1 MTEEFLHYIWKHT
14 LLGRSNLKTTEGK
27 PIEIIQTG
35 QHNFDSGP
43 DFFSAKL
50 KIDDTLWAGNVEIHI
65 NASDWNTHKHQHDP
79 AYKNV
84 ILHVVWNNDTNI
96 TIPGGYALHALELKD
111 IVPDTLHS
119 QYLELKNSAKRIP
132 CEDDI
137 HLVNEMVWHSW
148 IDRLV
153 AERLE
158 RKTGNIDTKLKDSIN
173 DWEETF
179 YQTLLRN
186 LGNPINTEPFERLG
200 RALPYK
206 IIAKHRPHI
215 MEIEALLLG
224 QAGLLEGNFK
234 DEYAQKLQ
242 KEYNY
247 LTHKYSLTPISK
259 AEWKFMRIRPPHF
272 PSFRLAQ
279 IAAVLTKHG
288 RLFRLIIEAGS
299 VADVIKLLTIN
310 TSEYWQKHY
319 TFDKLSPRKT
329 NGNMGK
335 ATIEMLL
342 INAIVPLLFTYG
354 KHTGKEEAS
363 EKALELL
370 HNLKPEANSVIT
382 KWASLKIKATDA
394 YETQAL
400 LQLKKEYC
408 DKRRCVQCAI
418 GHTLLK
424 RKVKK

>member
-27 PIEIIQTG
+27 AIEIIHTG
-35 QHNFDSGP
+35 LHNTDSGP
-43 DFFSAKL
+43 DFFNAKL
-50 KIDDTLWAGNVEIHI
+50 KIDDTLWAGNVELHI
-65 NASDWNTHKHQHDP
+65 NASDWNAHKHQHDE

-84 ILHVVWNNDTNI
+84 ILHVVWNNDATI

-111 IVPDTLHS
+111 IVPDTLHKR
-119 QYLELKNSAKRIP
+119 YVELKESARRIP
-132 CEDDI
+132 CENDI
-137 HLVNEMVWHSW
+137 HLVNELVWHSW
-148 IDRLV
+148 MDRLII
-153 AERLE
+153 ERLE
-158 RKTGNIDTKLKDSIN
+158 RKTSHIDKKLKDSIN

-179 YQTLLRN
+179 YQTFLRN

-200 RALPYK
+200 RVLPYK
-206 IIAKHRPHI
+206 IIAKHRPNI

-234 DEYAQKLQ
+234 DEYPQKLQ
-242 KEYNY
+242 KEYKY
-247 LTHKYSLTPISK
+247 LQHKYGLTPINK

-279 IAAVLTKHG
+279 LAAILTKHG
-288 RLFRLIIEAGS
+288 RLFRLIIDAEN
-299 VADVIKLLTIN
+299 VNDVIKLLSVSP
-310 TSEYWQKHY
+310 SEYWHNHY
-319 TFDKLSPRKT
+319 SIDKKSPRKT
-329 NGNMGK
+329 DGLMGK

-342 INAIVPLLFTYG
+342 TNAIVPLLFIYG
-354 KHTGKEEAS
+354 KNTDNEATC
-363 EKALELL
+363 EKAFELL
-370 HNLKPEANSVIT
+370 HNLKAESNSIIK
-382 KWASLKIKATDA
+382 KWASLKINAVDA

-400 LQLKKEYC
+400 LQLKNEYC

-424 RKVKK
+424 RK